1 MHVPRYVNSSQ
12 NDLLYWGLDYPLLTA
27 YHSWVC
33 GAIAS
38 RLNPDWVTLKTS
50 QGYESSE
57 HKLFMRYTVLVADVA
72 VFFSAVF
79 AYTACVLFRGKSDM
93 VRQVSGIV
101 LIHHH
106 FCQGSHWVFSGWFFT
121 IWLIA
126 EPFGC

>member
-38 RLNPDWVTLKTS
+38 RLNPDWVTLRTS
-50 QGYESSE
+50 RGYESSE
-57 HKLFMRYTVLVADVA
+57 HKLFMRYTVLVADVV

-79 AYTACVLFRGKSDM
+79 AYTACVLFRGKRDTVQQ
-93 VRQVSGIV
+93 VRGIAIITTVRVLAGSLADGFSPLSG
-101 LIHHH
+101 
-106 FCQGSHWVFSGWFFT
+106 FSLG
-121 IWLIA
+121 L
-126 EPFGC
+126 